1 MKNIINDVD
10 KKYYSIFNIIKF
22 NINKDNENIYPFIDY
37 FKLFISMEKYKRLSQ
52 NLNHID
58 TSNNFDSFIEEI
70 EEENGFK
77 PEKIIDNIDNQTKI
91 KKEVDFGQKNKTQK
105 KEDTN
110 KTSITIENENIVYA
124 FSLDPFQLVVF

>member
-22 NINKDNENIYPFIDY
+22 NINKDNENMYPFIDY

-70 EEENGFK
+70 EEDEEKENNYLL
-77 PEKIIDNIDNQTKI
+77 I
-91 KKEVDFGQKNKTQK
+91 
-105 KEDTN
+105 
-110 KTSITIENENIVYA
+110 
-124 FSLDPFQLVVF
+124 SLLLKLI

>member
-1 MKNIINDVD
+1 M
-10 KKYYSIFNIIKF
+10 
-22 NINKDNENIYPFIDY
+22 YPFIDY

>member
-22 NINKDNENIYPFIDY
+22 NINKDNENMYPFIDY